1 MEGTFVKSQDFVQ
14 RTVAGECLLIPIRR
28 RLTETNS
35 LYVLN
40 ETGAAVWERLDGTR
54 SLQDI
59 AEDLLE
65 DYEVPP
71 EQLAQDLGELVNDL
85 LSIQAIHPVH
95 R

>member
-1 MEGTFVKSQDFVQ
+1 MNGPFDKSTDFVQ
-14 RTVAGECLLIPIRR
+14 RNIAGECLLIPIRR
-28 RLTETNS
+28 RLADANS

-40 ETGAAVWERLDGTR
+40 ETGAAIWERLDGTR
-54 SLQDI
+54 TLQEI
-59 AEDLLE
+59 TGDLLH

-71 EQLAQDLGELVNDL
+71 EQLEQDVQELVNDL

>member
-1 MEGTFVKSQDFVQ
+1 MDGTFVKNPDFVQ
-14 RTVAGECLLIPIRR
+14 RHVAGECLLIPVRR
-28 RLTETNS
+28 RLTEANS

-40 ETGAAVWERLDGTR
+40 ETGAAIWERLDGNR
-54 SLQDI
+54 SLQEI
-59 AEDLLE
+59 AGDLLQ

-71 EQLAQDLGELVNDL
+71 EQIERDVQELVNDL

>member
-1 MEGTFVKSQDFVQ
+1 MDGTFAKSTDFVQ
-14 RTVAGECLLIPIRR
+14 RNVAGECLLIPIRR
-28 RLTETNS
+28 RLTDANS

-54 SLQDI
+54 SLREI
-59 AEDLLE
+59 AGDLLQN
-65 DYEVPP
+65 YEVPP
-71 EQLAQDLGELVNDL
+71 EQLEQDVQELVNDL

>member
-1 MEGTFVKSQDFVQ
+1 MDGTFAKSKDFVQ
-14 RTVAGECLLIPIRR
+14 RNIAGECLLIPIRR
-28 RLTETNS
+28 RLTDANS

-40 ETGAAVWERLDGTR
+40 ETGAAIWERLDGTR

-59 AEDLLE
+59 AGDLVE
-65 DYEVPP
+65 EYEVPP
-71 EQLAQDLGELVNDL
+71 ERLEQDLQELVNDL